1 MEATQQANHSGED
14 EMNDDYVQEA
24 RRDIQQ
30 WESHGPGF
38 LAQVGDFIL
47 LPAQQAAELLM
58 PDGVQEA
65 VGKAIQ
71 EFLSGLGSTTKLII
85 DDNAVRENVKSFLH
99 KYDHGLRA
107 ADEAAKQYWSWHIA
121 YAAAEGAAT
130 GAAGLV
136 GLAADIPALFTI
148 ALRLIKQVGI
158 CYGYDVTRDE
168 EHEYVMYV
176 LRTGS
181 TGDIKAKMEF
191 LVGLKQIERWIQA
204 RSATADR
211 NTSAGV

>member
-1 MEATQQANHSGED
+1 MDDHYIGEVKA
-14 EMNDDYVQEA
+14 EIE
-24 RRDIQQ
+24 R
-30 WESHGPGF
+30 WESQGPGF

-47 LPAQQAAELLM
+47 LPAQKAAELLI
-58 PDGVQEA
+58 PEGAQEA

-71 EFLSGLGSTTKLII
+71 EFISGLGSATKVII
-85 DDNAVRENVKSFLH
+85 DEDEVHRKVKNFLH

-107 ADEAAKQYWSWHIA
+107 SDEAAKQYWSWHIA

-148 ALRLIKQVGI
+148 SLRLIMQVGI

-168 EHEYVMYV
+168 EHEYVIHV

-191 LVGLKQIERWIQA
+191 LVGLKQIEQILVKVTW
-204 RSATADR
+204 STY
-211 NTSAGV
+211 SL